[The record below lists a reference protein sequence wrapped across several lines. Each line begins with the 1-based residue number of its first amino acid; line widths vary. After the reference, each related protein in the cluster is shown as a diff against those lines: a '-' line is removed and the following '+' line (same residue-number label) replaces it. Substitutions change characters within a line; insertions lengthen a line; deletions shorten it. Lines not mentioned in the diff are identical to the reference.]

1 MSLKDKALP
10 LVLLPHG
17 VTFARPGHDLPE
29 RVELDDP
36 ATLVMTDLTRVAAI
50 TAPPGMSIGDAE
62 KRMGRAGVRMLLVVD
77 SLDDVLGLVTLT
89 DIKGDR
95 PLRFQ
100 QENGIRHEEIL
111 VHDIMTP
118 RERLEAIPI
127 AEVERA
133 LVRDILQTLKRAG
146 RQHALVVEAPKRERA
161 IIRGIFSLKQIG
173 MQLGV
178 EVESATFAATFAELE
193 AAIGR

>member
-17 VTFARPGHDLPE
+17 VTFTRPSHALPD
-29 RVELDDP
+29 RVGPDDP
-36 ATLVMTDLTRVAAI
+36 ATAVMTDLTKVAAI
-50 TAPPGMSIGDAE
+50 TAPPSMSIDDAE

-100 QENGIRHEEIL
+100 QENGLRHEEVL

-118 RERLEAIPI
+118 RDQLEAIPV

-146 RQHALVVEAPKRERA
+146 RQHALVLNAPKRERA
-161 IIRGIFSLKQIG
+161 VICGIFSLRQISK
-173 MQLGV
+173 QLGV
-178 EVESATFAATFAELE
+178 EVESTTFAATFAELE
-193 AAIGR
+193 ALLGH